1 MAEADLGFLKVEA
14 VNFENA
20 IFDTNQLSVVRGSS
34 YALKQIII
42 QIEKRLV
49 QAKLPNYEA
58 VTTASS
64 TGIFCCE
71 PKSMSKLRN
80 IVKSYLN
87 SKIEIDKVYFVPN
100 ELFTFV
106 VNDVIANNYLIAK
119 EQLTALGR
127 FKQAS
132 SFSHALPNFDTNA
145 HSACAL
151 NGFLAADSDQ
161 KSIKASKDSKVS
173 QSVNTRYRIGC
184 GVRAGIYKQER
195 EDACSKLSGLGA
207 EWDERLK
214 ALPDIDEYSFPS
226 DLETLAGCHP
236 KMSING
242 KVAVIYSDGNAFGE
256 AQRKAIEDAKGKRD
270 PSEVKQEFDLKIR
283 LERARYLTHLVDFL
297 ASKGALIEKDGK
309 KIVLLE
315 TLLWGGDE
323 MTLVVPA
330 WIGLEVL
337 LHYSENYMNV
347 AICEQKLTSST
358 GIVFCS
364 HKTPIRK
371 AEQAA
376 RELADAIKGR
386 AGGRGE
392 SYFDYMVL
400 ESIDYPT
407 QSLDDFWTTQYGPKI
422 AKHRL
427 PLKFNPDVQ
436 FLHKR
441 VATHLEALPRSGIY
455 KLVDSALHHQ
465 LKTLADPEHT
475 DKQTALQQKGTA
487 DELPLRKQRLLEA
500 GGQPLTQ
507 ALNALMDIFLVM
519 EEGKSP
525 KPFSDQDTL
534 FWLHILEL
542 YDYLAPGKPA
552 MEGR

>member
-14 VNFENA
+14 VNFDNA
-20 IFDTNQLSVVRGSS
+20 ILDTNQLSVVRGGS

-42 QIEKRLV
+42 QIEGRLA
-49 QAKLPNYEA
+49 QARLPNYEA
-58 VTTASS
+58 VTIGSS

-71 PKSMSKLRN
+71 PKAMSELRN
-80 IVKSYLN
+80 IVKSCLN
-87 SKIEIDKVYFVPN
+87 SKTKIDEVHFVPN

-119 EQLTALGR
+119 EQLIALGR
-127 FKQAS
+127 FRQAS
-132 SFSHALPNFDTNA
+132 SFNHALPNFDANA

-151 NGFLAADSDQ
+151 NGFLAADSDN
-161 KSIKASKDSKVS
+161 KSIKASKDSTVS
-173 QSVNTRYRIGC
+173 ESVNTRYRIGC
-184 GVRAGIYKQER
+184 GVRSRIYEQER
-195 EDACSKLSGLGA
+195 EAAYSKLSDLGVK
-207 EWDERLK
+207 WDERLK
-214 ALPDIDEYSFPS
+214 ALPNIGEYSFPS
-226 DLETLAGCHP
+226 DLETLAGRHP
-236 KMSING
+236 KMSIDG
-242 KVAVIYSDGNAFGE
+242 KVAVIYSDGNAFGK
-256 AQRKAIEDAKGKRD
+256 AQRNAINNAKGERD
-270 PSEVKQEFDLKIR
+270 PIEIQQEFDLKLR
-283 LERARYLTHLVDFL
+283 VERAMYLTHLVDFL
-297 ASKGALIEKDGK
+297 ASKGAQIEKDGEQ
-309 KIVLLE
+309 IVLLE

-337 LHYSENYMNV
+337 RHYTEHHKSFS
-347 AICEQKLTSST
+347 ICGQKLTSST

-376 RELADAIKGR
+376 RELADAIKER
-386 AGGRGE
+386 TGGRDE

-407 QSLDDFWTTQYGPKI
+407 QSLDDFWTTQYGPEI

-427 PLKFNPDVQ
+427 PLKFNLDVK
-436 FLHKR
+436 FLHEC
-441 VATHLEALPRSGIY
+441 VAAYLEALPRSGIY

-465 LKTLADPEHT
+465 LKTLAHPEHT

-487 DELPLRKQRLLEA
+487 DELPLRKKRLLEA

-507 ALNALMDIFLVM
+507 ALNELMGIFLVM

-542 YDYLAPGKPA
+542 YDYLAPANPT